1 MGGHTIIVE
10 ERKLHQLYPVD
21 GTYLI
26 KMATAVQMI
35 LRRTMI
41 IRFLRIVKRKGDR
54 SLVMLV
60 QKRKGSSFSIE
71 ERHQIIQDY
80 LSSGKKK

>member
-35 LRRTMI
+35 LRRMMI

-54 SLVMLV
+54 SLVMFV
-60 QKRKGSSFSIE
+60 QKRKGGCYYKILRQMMMVE
-71 ERHQIIQDY
+71 Y
-80 LSSGKKK
+80 V